1 MDLKFRN
8 LVTLIVIAGLMGG
21 SGIAIV
27 YDSFEHPQLLVSET
41 TLPDG
46 TITKTFANNSLAA
59 NQLFN
64 IWLGAIIGFG
74 GAIIAFLYKQ
84 PKASGED

>member
-1 MDLKFRN
+1 MDIKFRN
-8 LVTLIVIAGLMGG
+8 IVTLIVIAGLMGG
-21 SGIAIV
+21 SGVAIV
-27 YDSFEHPQLLVSET
+27 YDSFEHPEVLVSET
-41 TLPDG
+41 ALPDG
-46 TITKTFANNSLAA
+46 TVTKTFANNSLAA

>member
-1 MDLKFRN
+1 MDIKFRN
-8 LVTLIVIAGLMGG
+8 VVTLIVIAGLLGG

-27 YDSFEHPQLLVSET
+27 YDSFEHPTPLISET

-46 TITKTFANNSLAA
+46 TVTKTYANNSLAA

-74 GAIIAFLYKQ
+74 GSIIAFLYKQ
-84 PKASGED
+84 QKASGED